1 MLQIAIVEDSPAE
14 REKIRECLDYVTET
28 EKISFHIQEFS
39 TGASFL
45 FNANDGWDI
54 VFMDIDMPEMNG
66 METARALRRM
76 DPAVILVFVT
86 NMPQYAVLGY
96 EVSALD
102 FVLKPINKYSFALK
116 LKRAVARTIKR
127 QDEYIPIKAERE
139 IVNIR
144 IASIQYVDM
153 EDRHVVY
160 HTTEGNY
167 PEPIT
172 LKQACA
178 KIDRDYFVYC
188 NRSFLVNLRYVSGV
202 NKELV
207 TVGKD
212 ELIISRPQRKA
223 FLSALSDFIGGI
235 TV

>member
-1 MLQIAIVEDSPAE
+1 MIQVAVVEDDPAE
-14 REKIRECLDYVTET
+14 RARICSCLEFYEKTEDMRFQV
-28 EKISFHIQEFS
+28 SEFP
-39 TGASFL
+39 TGEAFL
-45 FNANDGWDI
+45 GNYRPEFDI
-54 VFMDIDMPEMNG
+54 VLMDIQMPGMDG

-76 DPAVILVFVT
+76 DPTVILVFVT

-127 QDEYIPIKAERE
+127 QDEYIPIKAEGE
-139 IVNIR
+139 IVSIR

-178 KIDRDYFVYC
+178 KINRNYFVYC

>member
-1 MLQIAIVEDSPAE
+1 MIQIAIVEDDPAE
-14 REKIRECLDYVTET
+14 RARIRSCLEFFEKTEDV
-28 EKISFHIQEFS
+28 SFHITEFP
-39 TGASFL
+39 TGTAFL
-45 FNANDGWDI
+45 GNYRSEFDI
-54 VFMDIDMPEMNG
+54 VFMDIQMPGMDG
-66 METARALRRM
+66 METARALREI
-76 DPAVILVFVT
+76 DPSVILIFVT

-116 LKRAVARTIKR
+116 VKRAVSRTTKR
-127 QDEYIPIKAERE
+127 KDEYIPVKTEGE
-139 IVNIR
+139 ITSIR
-144 IASIQYVDM
+144 IASIRYVDM

-160 HTTEGNY
+160 HMTEGNY
-167 PEPIT
+167 AEAVT

-178 KIDRDYFVYC
+178 KINRDYFVYC
-188 NRSFLVNLRYVSGV
+188 NRSFLVNLRYVSSV
-202 NKELV
+202 NREIV